1 MKPSAVLASG
11 ALTNMTSKNP
21 HPLRVGDRAV
31 AVSRSWGIVSSHWLP
46 SPGLRAAKPS
56 SSGHKPRIL
65 GMDLGVFPWLGTLH
79 NPKWLDLVGKPA
91 DFWGTT
97 IGNTHFTVFWG
108 DQMDQPTDMA
118 PPPSCLNIQVVQ
130 VIHVQYFKSPWDTA
144 VVCYVVFSPCPHHM
158 SLG

>member
-21 HPLRVGDRAV
+21 HPLRVEDRAV
-31 AVSRSWGIVSSHWLP
+31 AVSRSWGTVSSPWLP
-46 SPGLRAAKPS
+46 SPDLRAAKPS

-118 PPPSCLNIQVVQ
+118 PPPCCLNIQVVQ
-130 VIHVQYFKSPWDTA
+130 VIQVQYFKSPWDTA

>member
-1 MKPSAVLASG
+1 
-11 ALTNMTSKNP
+11 
-21 HPLRVGDRAV
+21 
-31 AVSRSWGIVSSHWLP
+31 
-46 SPGLRAAKPS
+46 
-56 SSGHKPRIL
+56 
-65 GMDLGVFPWLGTLH
+65 MDLGVFPWLGTLH